1 MKKLYRSKTDQKI
14 AGVCGGLGEYFQM
27 DSVFFRILFLVIV
40 LLGGMGILVYL
51 IMWVIV
57 PMNSAETIQ
66 ITVNKRFSLSTQD
79 RKIAGVCGGLGE
91 FFGIDPVIFRII
103 FVVLAFLGGIGI
115 FLYLILWLVAPK
127 KNRKDALKIKE
138 AP

>member
-57 PMNSAETIQ
+57 PMNSAETIH
-66 ITVNKRFSLSTQD
+66 IPINKRFFLSNQD

-103 FVVLAFLGGIGI
+103 FIVLAFLGGLGI
-115 FLYLILWLVAPK
+115 LLYIILWLIAPK
-127 KNRKDALKIKE
+127 RVS
-138 AP
+138 

>member
-51 IMWVIV
+51 VMWVIV
-57 PMNSAETIQ
+57 PMNGVETIH
-66 ITVNKRFSLSTQD
+66 ISINKRFFLSNHD
-79 RKIAGVCGGLGE
+79 RKIAGVCAGLGE
-91 FFGIDPVIFRII
+91 FFEIDPVIFRII

-127 KNRKDALKIKE
+127 RVL
-138 AP
+138 

>member
-1 MKKLYRSKTDQKI
+1 
-14 AGVCGGLGEYFQM
+14 M

-57 PMNSAETIQ
+57 PMNNAETVQ
-66 ITVNKRFSLSTQD
+66 ISTNKRFSLSNQD

-91 FFGIDPVIFRII
+91 FFEIDPVIFRII
-103 FVVLAFLGGIGI
+103 FVVLTFLGGVGI
-115 FLYLILWLVAPK
+115 LLYIILWLVAPK
-127 KNRKDALKIKE
+127 RVL
-138 AP
+138 

>member
-1 MKKLYRSKTDQKI
+1 MKKLYRSKTDHKI

-40 LLGGMGILVYL
+40 CLGGIGILVYL
-51 IMWVIV
+51 VMWIIV
-57 PMNSAETIQ
+57 PMNNVETIH
-66 ITVNKRFSLSTQD
+66 ISINKRFFLSSLD

-91 FFGIDPVIFRII
+91 FFEIDPVIFRII

-127 KNRKDALKIKE
+127 RVS
-138 AP
+138 

>member
-1 MKKLYRSKTDQKI
+1 MKKLYRSKTDHKI

-66 ITVNKRFSLSTQD
+66 IMVNKRFSLSTQD

-91 FFGIDPVIFRII
+91 FFQIDSVIFRVI
-103 FVVLAFLGGIGI
+103 FVVLIFLGGIGI
-115 FLYLILWLVAPK
+115 LFYLILWLIAPK
-127 KNRKDALKIKE
+127 RIS
-138 AP
+138 

>member
-1 MKKLYRSKTDQKI
+1 MRKLYRSKTDHKI

-57 PMNSAETIQ
+57 PMNNAETVQ
-66 ITVNKRFSLSTQD
+66 ISTNKRFSLSNQD

-91 FFGIDPVIFRII
+91 FFEIDPVIFRII
-103 FVVLAFLGGIGI
+103 FVVLTFLGGVGI
-115 FLYLILWLVAPK
+115 LLYIILWLVAPK
-127 KNRKDALKIKE
+127 RVL
-138 AP
+138 